1 MKKEKGRDRESHT
14 SLRPAVV
21 KQSTPSMRA
30 EAPTKA
36 VEMRRTW

>member
-1 MKKEKGRDRESHT
+1 MGRETHT

-21 KQSTPSMRA
+21 KQSTPSMKA